1 MNKLEKLRERVQQ
14 VISSAEQDIV
24 EIQNDSYLLAET
36 EGGLCELY
44 WVLRMIDKLLQ
55 EEKNERT

>member
-1 MNKLEKLRERVQQ
+1 MNKLEKLRERVLY
-14 VISSAEQDIV
+14 VISSAEQDMC
-24 EIQNDSYLLAET
+24 EIQNDSYRLAET

-44 WVLRMIDKLLQ
+44 WVLHMIDKLIQ